1 MRHRILSMDGT
12 SISGGEGYVTV
23 GMLRG
28 LRRMLASRSDSRT
41 LLDQVDLFVG
51 NSAGAVNA
59 ALFASEENPDDAL
72 DKAIE
77 FWGEIASMTRKGL
90 SITRVVRALTGSSS
104 LLDSTHMRQLVSR
117 YFGDKRLR
125 DLPKKVAIPAFQLDG
140 LRKGVRSWKAKIF
153 HNTGREDDPDMNE
166 LVVDVLMRSGS
177 PPLIYPIYQSITGQ
191 GSGYVDGA
199 LYANNPALVGLAQV
213 IHNLSQHS
221 GEQVSEARNEPEPA
235 GLAGILLLSMGNGIK
250 SAYVSP
256 NFQDGI
262 ADWGFSKWLATLNP
276 PMLLVRM
283 VLEAGEDAVDY
294 QCRMILRSTYCRL
307 NPAVGKRLVAFS
319 PQQVESALEQV
330 LGMPSTQ
337 ETLESALQWLSR
349 SGWLEPRSRAHPLR

>member
-1 MRHRILSMDGT
+1 MPHRILAMDGT
-12 SISGGEGYVTV
+12 SISGGEGYVSA
-23 GMLRG
+23 GMLRA
-28 LRRMLASRSDSRT
+28 LRRMLDSRSDSRA

-51 NSAGAVNA
+51 CSAGAANA
-59 ALFASEENPDDAL
+59 VFFASEESPDGAL
-72 DKAIE
+72 DKAIK
-77 FWGEIASMTRKGL
+77 FWGEIAAMTRKGISL
-90 SITRVVRALTGSSS
+90 TRLVRALAGSSS
-104 LLDSTHMRQLVSR
+104 LLDSTHVRQLLSR

-140 LRKGVRSWKAKIF
+140 WRKGVRSWKAKIF
-153 HNTGREDDPDMNE
+153 HNTGSEDDPDMSE
-166 LVVDVLMRSGS
+166 RVVDVIMRSGS
-177 PPLIYPIYQSITGQ
+177 PPLIYPIFQSLTGQ

-213 IHNLSQHS
+213 IHNLAEKP
-221 GEQVSEARNEPEPA
+221 GEQLAEPQSESEPT
-235 GLAGILLLSMGNGIK
+235 GLSRILLLSLGNGIK

-256 NFQDGI
+256 DFQDGI

-276 PMLLVRM
+276 PLLLARM

-294 QCRMILRSTYCRL
+294 QCRMFLQNKYCRL
-307 NPAVGKRLVAFS
+307 NPAVGKRLVAFN
-319 PQQVESALEQV
+319 PQQVESALEHV

-349 SGWLEPRSRAHPLR
+349 SGWLER